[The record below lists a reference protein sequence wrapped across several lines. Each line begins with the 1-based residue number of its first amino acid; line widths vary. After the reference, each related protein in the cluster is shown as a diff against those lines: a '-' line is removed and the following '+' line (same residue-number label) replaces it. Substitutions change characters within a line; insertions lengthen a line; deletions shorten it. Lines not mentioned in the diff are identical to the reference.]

1 MARRPPLSADS
12 GIILRE
18 EIVKTFS
25 RFTFDEIK
33 AKTDEHNLFGAPV
46 RELHEAYHEPQAIHN
61 GSIVVR
67 EHLKTLAVTVVALS
81 VAVALCLIWCLMM
94 FRSATTRTSAGC
106 ARPARRPS

>member
-1 MARRPPLSADS
+1 MCRPPLSADS

-25 RFTFDEIK
+25 RFTFDEIM

-81 VAVALCLIWCLMM
+81 VAVALCLI
-94 FRSATTRTSAGC
+94 
-106 ARPARRPS
+106 

>member
-1 MARRPPLSADS
+1 MLVRRPPLSADS

-25 RFTFDEIK
+25 RFTFDEIM

-67 EHLKTLAVTVVALS
+67 APRAALAPAAVTR
-81 VAVALCLIWCLMM
+81 CLI
-94 FRSATTRTSAGC
+94 
-106 ARPARRPS
+106 

>member
-1 MARRPPLSADS
+1 MRRPPLSEDS

-25 RFTFDEIK
+25 RFTFDEIM

-46 RELHEAYHEPQAIHN
+46 RELHEAYNEPQAIHN

-67 EHLKTLAVTVVALS
+67 GSSSPSDSSPHGCGRAVPDVVS
-81 VAVALCLIWCLMM
+81 NV